1 MSFTRPAPPITP
13 FGMTS
18 YSAYLRIVPLFA
30 LVALFGADCRPVIHP
45 NLGVEKW
52 KGTTLDGKAVQFSDV
67 KAKGVVLNFYSPTC
81 APCIEE
87 LPAFEAFAAEA
98 AKLGVMVFVVVEGQG
113 LSSGVD
119 PEKVKGAEF
128 TEAVRR
134 RIDQDRVK
142 YGIKPTI
149 VILDPEFKITQ
160 RGPVTGTPETL
171 FFRTNPFLLHYAFV
185 GPISTEES
193 APALAKDTRYQF
205 ALGKLR
211 TLTGGAVE
219 DYRP

>member
-1 MSFTRPAPPITP
+1 MLDFAHGTRVLSIICVVCLA
-13 FGMTS
+13 
-18 YSAYLRIVPLFA
+18 A
-30 LVALFGADCRPVIHP
+30 LSCRPVIHP

-52 KGTTLDGKAVQFSDV
+52 KGTTIEGQAVRFADV
-67 KAKGVVLNFYSPTC
+67 KAAGVVLNFYSPTC

-87 LPAFEAFAAEA
+87 LPAFEAFAREA
-98 AKLGVMVFVVVEGQG
+98 SKLGVAVFVVVEGQG

-119 PEKVKGAEF
+119 PEKLKGAEY

-149 VILDPEFKITQ
+149 VILDPEFKISQ

-171 FFRTNPFLLHYAFV
+171 FFRTNPFLLQYAFV
-185 GPISTEES
+185 GPISTEET
-193 APALAKDTRYQF
+193 PEALAKDTRYQF

-211 TLTGGAVE
+211 TLTGTATE
-219 DYRP
+219 EYRL

>member
-1 MSFTRPAPPITP
+1 
-13 FGMTS
+13 MTS
-18 YSAYLRIVPLFA
+18 LQKLARFVILGSIVSAFTA
-30 LVALFGADCRPVIHP
+30 SCRPVIHP

-52 KGTTLDGKAVQFSDV
+52 KGTTLDGKPVRFSEV
-67 KAKGVVLNFYSPTC
+67 KARGVVLNFYSPTC

-98 AKLGVMVFVVVEGQG
+98 EKLGVAVFVVVEGQG

-119 PEKVKGAEF
+119 PEKVKGSEF

-142 YGIKPTI
+142 YGIKPAI

-171 FFRTNPFLLHYAFV
+171 FFRTNPFLLQYAFV

-193 APALAKDTRYQF
+193 PAALAKDTRYQF

-211 TLTGGAVE
+211 TLTGGGE
-219 DYRP
+219 DNRL